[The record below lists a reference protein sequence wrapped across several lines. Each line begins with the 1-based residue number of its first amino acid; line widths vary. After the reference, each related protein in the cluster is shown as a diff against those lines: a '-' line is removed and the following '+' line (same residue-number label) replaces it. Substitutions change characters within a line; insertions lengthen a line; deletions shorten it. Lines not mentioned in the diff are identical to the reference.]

1 MNESRFFAMT
11 LLRLGLMWAL
21 VVSPSAFGQKEKSSA
36 ASPDSSQMTLVMDG
50 GAGPCSLEL
59 SVSANGKPTIAA
71 HVWVHIVYGFGGI
84 RKLDLDAYTGNDG
97 KLKFTGLPDRVKRP
111 LSSSAL
117 RKISWPEQLSTI
129 PKPNAKPSS
138 TWCSLLK
145 KQRKRSPRP
154 PPSDFPRAFR
164 NLENHRGC
172 LT

>member
-1 MNESRFFAMT
+1 MNQCRFFAMT

-21 VVSPSAFGQKEKSSA
+21 VASSSAFGQKEKSST

-59 SVSANGKPTIAA
+59 SVSANGKPAIAA

-111 LSSSAL
+111 PLKFRAA
-117 RKISWPEQLSTI
+117 KDQLSGTAVYD
-129 PKPNAKPSS
+129 PETECKAK
-138 TWCSLLK
+138 LDLV
-145 KQRKRSPRP
+145 
-154 PPSDFPRAFR
+154 
-164 NLENHRGC
+164 
-172 LT
+172 LTPQKTTEEEPAASAK